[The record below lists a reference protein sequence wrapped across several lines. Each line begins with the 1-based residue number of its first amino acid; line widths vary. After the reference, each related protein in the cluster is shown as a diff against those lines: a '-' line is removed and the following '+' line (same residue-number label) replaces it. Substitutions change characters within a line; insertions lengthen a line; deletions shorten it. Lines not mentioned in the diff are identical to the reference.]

1 MRVNVSHRQCLMN
14 MATFSCENP
23 CSVGFSTCLWAG
35 IGMQHVFFCSE
46 DRGTKKTELQLKNKT
61 MFWKLIFQDRE
72 LENFDIDLV
81 HFKFIIYSIILY
93 IKFWFWFQI
102 IGTPFFPN
110 RPGLAEDVFFLRT
123 SMPEECAKLVPL
135 TPVIREGLASRQWL
149 DMSTINKYMI
159 NTYIW
164 VNYNDLTAT
173 SLEIMASKRNHPKIA
188 LFQVSELLSFTQIYV
203 YTYVYLHM
211 YIHMYIHSWRCSCIM
226 LCS

>member
-1 MRVNVSHRQCLMN
+1 MSLGGNWN
-14 MATFSCENP
+14 ATC
-23 CSVGFSTCLWAG
+23 
-35 IGMQHVFFCSE
+35 FFCSE
-46 DRGTKKTELQLKNKT
+46 DRGTKKHNCNSRTKQCFGSWFFRIENWRT
-61 MFWKLIFQDRE
+61 LI
-72 LENFDIDLV
+72 LIW
-81 HFKFIIYSIILY
+81 FISNSLYFLYIIIILL
-93 IKFWFWFQI
+93 ICKIWFWFQI

-123 SMPEECAKLVPL
+123 SMPEECAKLAPL